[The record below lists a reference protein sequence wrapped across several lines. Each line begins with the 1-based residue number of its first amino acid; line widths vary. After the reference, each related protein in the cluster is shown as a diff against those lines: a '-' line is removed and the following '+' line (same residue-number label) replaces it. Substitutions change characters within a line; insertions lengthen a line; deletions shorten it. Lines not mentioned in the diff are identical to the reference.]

1 MARGFSLLIVYASRT
16 GNVRRFVQQIPLPR
30 LEIIT
35 GDERVEEPC
44 ILITYTTGFGQIPA
58 EVERFARG
66 HLHQIRGVA
75 ASGNRNW
82 GSSFAA
88 AAERLAERYGLPVLH
103 KFELS
108 GSHKD
113 VEKILKGVRDA
124 QPRAQ

>member
-1 MARGFSLLIVYASRT
+1 MLVVYASKT
-16 GNVRRFVQQIPLPR
+16 GNVRRFVGQIPLPR

-35 GDERVEEPC
+35 GEERVEEPC
-44 ILITYTTGFGQIPA
+44 ILITYTTGFGQVPA

-66 HLHQIRGVA
+66 HPHRIQGVA

-88 AAERLAERYGLPVLH
+88 AADRLAERYGLPVLH

-108 GSHKD
+108 GSLKD
-113 VEKILKGVRDA
+113 VEKILKEVRDA
-124 QPRAQ
+124 QSGAQ

>member
-1 MARGFSLLIVYASRT
+1 MLVVYASKT

-35 GDERVEEPC
+35 GEERVEEPC
-44 ILITYTTGFGQIPA
+44 ILITYTTGIGQVPA

-66 HLHQIRGVA
+66 HLGRIQGVA

-82 GSSFAA
+82 GSLFAA
-88 AAERLAERYGLPVLH
+88 AADRLAEQYGLPVLH

-108 GSHKD
+108 GSPKD
-113 VEKILKGVRDA
+113 VEKILKGVGDA
-124 QPRAQ
+124 QPGAQ